1 MNYRQRADLILAL
14 SFICFF
20 SVFWYWCTHEVTLGI
35 KLALFVFQ
43 SALIGSIAD
52 WFAVTALFEKPLGFP
67 WHTELV
73 HTHRNQI
80 IDGMTQIVSEKL
92 LQPHMWR
99 EKLYKISFVETFNK
113 WLDTTEGRERFRNL
127 LYEGAKQ
134 IYTYTG
140 REDTQETIIRHIRDY
155 LKRQPLLTI
164 VQDRFIALLEDE
176 QSHLLDDG
184 IGLLKE
190 GVATDGFRKIL
201 EQSLKEWLNESK
213 TTPHVIVMLNRFTGM
228 VDMSKIAADVQ
239 SGLLA
244 WLTSWEKADPV
255 KRQWLCRKLEMRLYS
270 MNGQLTY
277 TVQSWQDRFVDS
289 LPIEKW
295 FKATY
300 KTSQSYFATGPIGK
314 EKLQDLLES
323 EFMNYLDYCNEHP
336 EIKQWL
342 DDQIRRCVE
351 VVLEHEHSL
360 IGVAVREVLS
370 GFDKRKFN
378 EFLENKVGEDLAWI
392 RINGALVGSV
402 IGLLV
407 FGFVEGLYAP
417 HVAPFIRAFFLS

>member
-20 SVFWYWCTHEVTLGI
+20 GVFWYWCTHEVTLGI

-140 REDTQETIIRHIRDY
+140 KEDTQETIIRHIRDY

-184 IGLLKE
+184 IGLLKRK
-190 GVATDGFRKIL
+190 VSLRTD
-201 EQSLKEWLNESK
+201 S
-213 TTPHVIVMLNRFTGM
+213 
-228 VDMSKIAADVQ
+228 
-239 SGLLA
+239 
-244 WLTSWEKADPV
+244 EK
-255 KRQWLCRKLEMRLYS
+255 
-270 MNGQLTY
+270 
-277 TVQSWQDRFVDS
+277 F
-289 LPIEKW
+289 
-295 FKATY
+295 
-300 KTSQSYFATGPIGK
+300 
-314 EKLQDLLES
+314 
-323 EFMNYLDYCNEHP
+323 
-336 EIKQWL
+336 
-342 DDQIRRCVE
+342 
-351 VVLEHEHSL
+351 
-360 IGVAVREVLS
+360 
-370 GFDKRKFN
+370 
-378 EFLENKVGEDLAWI
+378 
-392 RINGALVGSV
+392 
-402 IGLLV
+402 
-407 FGFVEGLYAP
+407 
-417 HVAPFIRAFFLS
+417 

>member
-20 SVFWYWCTHEVTLGI
+20 GVFWYWCTHEVTLGI

-80 IDGMTQIVSEKL
+80 IDGMTHIVSEKL

-140 REDTQETIIRHIRDY
+140 KEDTQETIIRHIRDY

-201 EQSLKEWLNESK
+201 EQSLKEWLNDL
-213 TTPHVIVMLNRFTGM
+213 MLLLCL
-228 VDMSKIAADVQ
+228 IALRVW
-239 SGLLA
+239 S
-244 WLTSWEKADPV
+244 
-255 KRQWLCRKLEMRLYS
+255 
-270 MNGQLTY
+270 
-277 TVQSWQDRFVDS
+277 
-289 LPIEKW
+289 I
-295 FKATY
+295 
-300 KTSQSYFATGPIGK
+300 
-314 EKLQDLLES
+314 
-323 EFMNYLDYCNEHP
+323 
-336 EIKQWL
+336 
-342 DDQIRRCVE
+342 
-351 VVLEHEHSL
+351 
-360 IGVAVREVLS
+360 
-370 GFDKRKFN
+370 
-378 EFLENKVGEDLAWI
+378 
-392 RINGALVGSV
+392 
-402 IGLLV
+402 
-407 FGFVEGLYAP
+407 
-417 HVAPFIRAFFLS
+417 